1 MAYTKLRDM
10 LDLAL
15 ELQVSSLGLTI
26 NQLMVRSGRSRKTV
40 ERMLQGLADIGLQV
54 ELSRLESDHHLTK
67 RWRLRANLPGTLMTL
82 QPNER
87 AALER
92 HLQTLPEGATTRA
105 FAKLL
110 GNQKPLSNHLAID
123 EEELINR
130 TAHIGRTGPRTQ
142 ANEAQMAIFE
152 RAIQGF
158 EKLELLYRALGRRRA
173 SWRTVDPL
181 GLLFGRFGY
190 LVAARGDNSATFRP
204 VTFRLDLI
212 ENVRPTG
219 EFFAAHDDWNLKDWA
234 ADSFGIYHGDDILDI
249 RLLFTGEAAKRA
261 EKVRFHPSQKMRRIR
276 GGLVV
281 QLRCQGH
288 RELIH
293 ELCHPDWLGQVQI
306 DTPDSLRVE
315 FNEYL
320 GQLQRVTGNSR
331 R

>member
-1 MAYTKLRDM
+1 MAYTQLRDM
-10 LDLAL
+10 LDLAF
-15 ELQVSSLGLTI
+15 ELQTSSLGLTI
-26 NQLMVRSGRSRKTV
+26 DQLMARTGRSRKTM
-40 ERMLQGLADIGLQV
+40 ERMLQGLAEIGLEV

-67 RWRLRANLPGTLMTL
+67 RWRLRATLPSTLLAL
-82 QPNER
+82 QPHER

-92 HLQTLPEGATTRA
+92 HLQTLPEGTTTRA
-105 FAKLL
+105 LAKLL

-123 EEELINR
+123 EEELSSR

-142 ANEAQMAIFE
+142 ADEAQMAIYE

-158 EKLELLYRALGRRRA
+158 EKLELLYRAQGRPRA
-173 SWRTVDPL
+173 SWRIVDPL

-190 LVAARGDNSATFRP
+190 LVAARGDIK
-204 VTFRLDLI
+204 VTYRLDLI
-212 ENVRPTG
+212 DDVRPTG
-219 EFFAAHDDWNLKDWA
+219 LIFEAHTDWNMKDWA
-234 ADSFGIYHGDDILDI
+234 ADSFGIYHGDDILEV

-261 EKVRFHPSQKMRRIR
+261 EKVRFHPSQKMSRSR

-293 ELCHPDWLGQVQI
+293 EICHPDWLGQVQVLA
-306 DTPDSLRVE
+306 PDSLRAE

-320 GQLQRVTGNSR
+320 EQLRGVTC
-331 R
+331 

>member
-1 MAYTKLRDM
+1 MAYAKLRDM
-10 LDLAL
+10 LELAL

-26 NQLMVRSGRSRKTV
+26 DQLMARTGRSRKTV
-40 ERMLQGLADIGLQV
+40 ERMLQGLTELGLDV

-67 RWRLRANLPGTLMTL
+67 RWRLRGALPGPLLNL
-82 QPNER
+82 QANER

-92 HLQTLPEGATTRA
+92 HLQTLPDGTATRA
-105 FAKLL
+105 LTKLL
-110 GNQKPLSNHLAID
+110 VSQKPLSNHLAID

-158 EKLELLYRALGRRRA
+158 EKLELLYRAQGRRRA
-173 SWRTVDPL
+173 SWRMVDPL
-181 GLLFGRFGY
+181 GLLFGRFAY
-190 LVAARGDNSATFRP
+190 LVAARGDIT
-204 VTFRLDLI
+204 VTYRLDLI
-212 ENVRPTG
+212 EDVRPTG
-219 EFFAAHDDWNLKDWA
+219 TIFEARKGWNMKDWA

-249 RLLFTGEAAKRA
+249 RLRFTGEAARRA
-261 EKVRFHPSQKMRRIR
+261 EKVRFHPSQKIRRTR

-293 ELCHPDWLGQVQI
+293 ELCHPDWLGQVRI
-306 DTPDSLRVE
+306 ESPDSLRVE
-315 FNEYL
+315 FDAYIE
-320 GQLQRVTGNSR
+320 QLRSVTSPPGSTAK
-331 R
+331 

>member
-15 ELQVSSLGLTI
+15 ELQASSLGLTI
-26 NQLMVRSGRSRKTV
+26 EQLVARTARSRKTV
-40 ERMLQGLADIGLQV
+40 ERMLQGLSEIGLEV

-67 RWRLRANLPGTLMTL
+67 RWRLRADLPGTLLTL
-82 QPNER
+82 QANER

-92 HLQTLPEGATTRA
+92 HLQTLPEGTAARA
-105 FAKLL
+105 LARLL
-110 GNQKPLSNHLAID
+110 ANQKPLSNHLAID
-123 EEELINR
+123 EEELIRR

-142 ANEAQMAIFE
+142 ANEAQMTVFE

-158 EKLELLYRALGRRRA
+158 EKLELLYRAQGRRRA

-190 LVAARGDNSATFRP
+190 LVAARGEFPA
-204 VTFRLDLI
+204 TFRLDLI
-212 ENVRPTG
+212 EDVRPTG
-219 EFFAAHDDWNLKDWA
+219 QIFEARTDWNMKDWA
-234 ADSFGIYHGDDILDI
+234 ARSFGIYHGDDILDI
-249 RLLFTGEAAKRA
+249 RLHFTGDAARRA

-281 QLRCQGH
+281 HLRCQGH

-293 ELCHPDWLGQVQI
+293 ELCHPDWLGQVRI
-306 DTPDSLRVE
+306 ESPELLRAE
-315 FNEYL
+315 FDDYL
-320 GQLQRVTGNSR
+320 DQLRRVTG
-331 R
+331 

>member
-10 LDLAL
+10 LGLAL

-26 NQLMVRSGRSRKTV
+26 DQLMARTGRSRKTV
-40 ERMLQGLADIGLQV
+40 ERMLQGLTEIGLEV

-67 RWRLRANLPGTLMTL
+67 RWRLRTDIPGTLLTL
-82 QPNER
+82 PAKER

-92 HLQTLPEGATTRA
+92 HLQTLPESTTTRA
-105 FAKLL
+105 LPKIL

-158 EKLELLYRALGRRRA
+158 EKLELLYRAQGRRRA
-173 SWRTVDPL
+173 SWRTVNPL

-190 LVAARGDNSATFRP
+190 LVAARDDIT
-204 VTFRLDLI
+204 VTYRLDLI
-212 ENVRPTG
+212 EEVRPTG
-219 EFFAAHDDWNLKDWA
+219 LIFKAHTGWDMKEWA
-234 ADSFGIYHGDDILDI
+234 ADSFGIYHGDDILEV
-249 RLLFTGEAAKRA
+249 RLRFAGEAAKRA
-261 EKVRFHPSQKMRRIR
+261 EKVRFHPSQKMRRSR

-306 DTPDSLRVE
+306 VSPNSLRVE

-320 GQLQRVTGNSR
+320 EQLRGVTC
-331 R
+331 

>member
-10 LDLAL
+10 LDLSL

-26 NQLMVRSGRSRKTV
+26 DQLMARTGRSRKTV
-40 ERMLQGLADIGLQV
+40 ERMLQGLTEIGLEV

-67 RWRLRANLPGTLMTL
+67 RWRLRATLPGALLAL
-82 QPNER
+82 QPQER

-92 HLQTLPEGATTRA
+92 HLQTQPDGTTSRA
-105 FAKLL
+105 LAKLL

-158 EKLELLYRALGRRRA
+158 EKLELRYRALGRRRA
-173 SWRTVDPL
+173 SWRTVEPL

-190 LVAARGDNSATFRP
+190 LVAARGDIT
-204 VTFRLDLI
+204 VTYRLDLI
-212 ENVRPTG
+212 EDVRPTG
-219 EFFAAHDDWNLKDWA
+219 LIFEAHKDWNMKNWA
-234 ADSFGIYHGDDILDI
+234 ADSFGIYHGDDILDV
-249 RLLFTGEAAKRA
+249 RLRFTGEAAKRA
-261 EKVRFHPSQKMRRIR
+261 EKVRFHPSQKMRRSR

-281 QLRCQGH
+281 RLRCQGH

-293 ELCHPDWLGQVQI
+293 ELCHPDWLGQVKI
-306 DTPDSLRVE
+306 ESPESLRFE
-315 FNEYL
+315 FNDYL
-320 GQLQRVTGNSR
+320 EQLRSVTC
-331 R
+331 